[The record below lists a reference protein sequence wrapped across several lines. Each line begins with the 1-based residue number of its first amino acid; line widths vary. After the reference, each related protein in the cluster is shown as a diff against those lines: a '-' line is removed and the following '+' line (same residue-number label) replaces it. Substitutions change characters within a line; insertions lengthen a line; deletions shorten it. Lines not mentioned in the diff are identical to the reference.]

1 MNLRASFVPVFA
13 AALAA
18 VACSQQPASADA
30 KQPASQQDPVAGKQ
44 LAQEL
49 KALFAKEK
57 IEIDLQKGTVT
68 VPAVVNAPPDPIEYL
83 LIHRKGKK
91 HEAMFFTESKPS
103 VLNSALLLVGL
114 VPGKNAS
121 YREKDPPPT
130 LEEIEKGADPI
141 VITPPQGQPFWMT
154 VAWND
159 DQGNPVARCV
169 EDLIGDLLTR
179 APVRDASFIYIGGR
193 MASIY
198 KGEPEV
204 YVADFEGNLVSLCYL
219 TPDNHLGT
227 MHHERSRNDE
237 NWWLTDMVPA
247 AGTNVRFSFH
257 REKPALLLEREKR
270 LAAEDAAAVDKPKT
284 DAPQTDKT
292 APGIP
297 APGTDK

>member
-1 MNLRASFVPVFA
+1 MKLRASLVPALVAAFA
-13 AALAA
+13 PL
-18 VACSQQPASADA
+18 ACSQQPASGDA
-30 KQPASQQDPVAGKQ
+30 TKPASPQDPAVGKQ
-44 LAQEL
+44 VADEL

-57 IEIDLQKGTVT
+57 IDVDLTKGTVT

-83 LIHRKGKK
+83 LIHKKGKK

-121 YREKDPPPT
+121 YKEKNPPPS

-141 VITPPQGQPFWMT
+141 VITPPEGQPFWMT
-154 VAWND
+154 VAWSD
-159 DQGNPVARCV
+159 DQGNAVERCV
-169 EDLIGDLLTR
+169 EDLIGDLTTKS
-179 APVRDASFIYIGGR
+179 PVRDASFVYIGGR

-219 TPDNHLGT
+219 NPDNHLGT
-227 MHHERSRNDE
+227 MKHDRSRSDE

-247 AGTNVRFSFH
+247 AGTKVRFSFH

-270 LAAEDAAAVDKPKT
+270 LAEADKAAAAKPAEGGDGGDKPAGK
-284 DAPQTDKT
+284 DEGK
-292 APGIP
+292 
-297 APGTDK
+297 

>member
-1 MNLRASFVPVFA
+1 MNLRSTFVPVLV
-13 AALAA
+13 AALAS
-18 VACSQQPASADA
+18 VACSQQPASGEA
-30 KQPASQQDPVAGKQ
+30 KKPETKQDPADGKR
-44 LAQEL
+44 LADEM
-49 KALFAKEK
+49 KALFDKEK
-57 IEIDLQKGTVT
+57 IEIDLAKGTVT

-83 LIHRKGKK
+83 LIHKKGKK

-121 YREKDPPPT
+121 YKEKNPPPS

-141 VITPPQGQPFWMT
+141 VITPPEGQPFWMT
-154 VAWND
+154 VAWSD
-159 DQGNPVARCV
+159 DQGNPVERCV
-169 EDLIGDLLTR
+169 EDLVGDLTTK
-179 APVRDASFIYIGGR
+179 APVRDASFVYIGGR

-227 MHHERSRNDE
+227 MKHDRSRNDE

-247 AGTNVRFSFH
+247 AGTKVRFSFH
-257 REKPALLLEREKR
+257 REKPALLVEREKR
-270 LAAEDAAAVDKPKT
+270 LAEADKAAAEKPSEQGGGK
-284 DAPQTDKT
+284 
-292 APGIP
+292 
-297 APGTDK
+297 